1 MVFLRVQVGKFP
13 CAVSRLKL
21 YIFRSLFAKITVVGV
36 CVDSLAGIAVTS
48 FLVGLSGA
56 IMPGPVLT
64 ITIGETAA
72 RLRTGGRGGDPLPAD
87 LSGPASQREGSNKS
101 GRALGALVGPL
112 VVLGHGILEVLL
124 VAGLVLGLGRLLVL
138 GPVIGTIAL
147 VGGGVLVWMAW
158 GMFKSIKDLTLR
170 SLCAPGG
177 RRQHPVLAGILT
189 TLSNPYWIVWWA
201 TIGLGYIALSMR
213 MGFVGLVSFYL
224 GHILSDLAWYGSV
237 SLSLAMG
244 HRLLTDRV
252 YRGLVAVCA
261 SFLLAFGLYFGY
273 AGVRYLLV

>member
-1 MVFLRVQVGKFP
+1 
-13 CAVSRLKL
+13 
-21 YIFRSLFAKITVVGV
+21 
-36 CVDSLAGIAVTS
+36 VDSAIGIAVTS

-72 RLRTGGRGGDPLPAD
+72 RLRVASPDGHLPSAGRTEAGD
-87 LSGPASQREGSNKS
+87 RN

-112 VVLGHGILEVLL
+112 IVLGHGILEIVLI
-124 VAGLVLGLGRLLVL
+124 AGLVLGLGRLLVL
-138 GPVIGTIAL
+138 GPVIGTIGL
-147 VGGGVLVWMAW
+147 VGGVVLVWMAW
-158 GMFKSIKDLTLR
+158 GMFKSTKDLSLR
-170 SLCAPGG
+170 SLCAPTG

-189 TLSNPYWIVWWA
+189 TLCNPYWIIWWA

-213 MGFVGLVSFYL
+213 MGVVGLASFYL
-224 GHILSDLAWYGSV
+224 GHILSDLVWYGSV

-273 AGVRYLLV
+273 AGVRYLLA

>member
-1 MVFLRVQVGKFP
+1 M
-13 CAVSRLKL
+13 
-21 YIFRSLFAKITVVGV
+21 
-36 CVDSLAGIAVTS
+36 DSLIGIAVTS

-56 IMPGPVLT
+56 MMPGPVLT

-72 RLRTGGRGGDPLPAD
+72 RLKAGAAEADAKGGAQTDRVSDAHGAGQARGRLA
-87 LSGPASQREGSNKS
+87 QMR
-101 GRALGALVGPL
+101 GAVVGPL
-112 VVLGHGILEVLL
+112 IVVGHGILEILL
-124 VAGLVLGLGRLLVL
+124 VAGVVLGLGKLLVL
-138 GPVIGTIAL
+138 GPVIGTIGL
-147 VGGGVLVWMAW
+147 VGGAVLIWMAW
-158 GMFKSIKDLTLR
+158 GMFRSVKGLTLQT
-170 SLCAPGG
+170 AAATGEA
-177 RRQHPVLAGILT
+177 RRHPVFAGILT

-213 MGFVGLVSFYL
+213 LGLVGLVSFYV
-224 GHILSDLAWYGSV
+224 GHILSDLAWYSSI
-237 SLSLAMG
+237 SLTLAMG